1 MKKKYKILLIILFI
15 LIFIISFT
23 VAINIYILS
32 FSKKHILESTPN
44 DNAYD
49 CILIL
54 GCGVRNDGT
63 PSHILNDRLRRG
75 VELYKAGHHGS
86 RTASNDVLLSVI
98 KPKICVISGV
108 AGDKYGFPHQETI
121 NRLASNGVNKVYM
134 TMKKVGEDFS
144 AYNGDIVV
152 SSSSE
157 NGIQVTCSNDDRAL
171 KDTEWLIQN
180 RNIPNA
186 WKLVA

>member
-1 MKKKYKILLIILFI
+1 
-15 LIFIISFT
+15 
-23 VAINIYILS
+23 
-32 FSKKHILESTPN
+32 
-44 DNAYD
+44 
-49 CILIL
+49 
-54 GCGVRNDGT
+54 
-63 PSHILNDRLRRG
+63 
-75 VELYKAGHHGS
+75 
-86 RTASNDVLLSVI
+86 
-98 KPKICVISGV
+98 
-108 AGDKYGFPHQETI
+108 
-121 NRLASNGVNKVYM
+121 M